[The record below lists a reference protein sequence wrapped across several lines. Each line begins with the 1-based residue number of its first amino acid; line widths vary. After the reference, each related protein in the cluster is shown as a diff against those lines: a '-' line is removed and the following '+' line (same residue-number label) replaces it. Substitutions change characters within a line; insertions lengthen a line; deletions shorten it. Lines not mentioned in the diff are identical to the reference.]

1 MKYHI
6 AYYERYFTEQLPYA
20 IQSFM
25 NQMLIM
31 SISRSVQE
39 ALNYPK

>member
-1 MKYHI
+1 MLLIMRGILLSNY
-6 AYYERYFTEQLPYA
+6 LNYA